1 MGFTEIASKFWKV
14 GATIG
19 LDNHGGLSLQTMMVF
34 DAICHLSADKLT
46 VENANKKLKELH
58 GFKLNTASLS
68 RNNKILKKLG
78 LMKLEESANDAR
90 YKNVILTAKGHD
102 LKNAMGRGGTSNI
115 RTINR

>member
-1 MGFTEIASKFWKV
+1 MGFTEIASKFWKA
-14 GATIG
+14 GATLG
-19 LDNHGGLSLQTMMVF
+19 LDNHGGVSLQTMMVF
-34 DAICHLSADKLT
+34 DAICHLSVSELT
-46 VENANKKLKELH
+46 VDNANKKLKDLH

-78 LMKLEESANDAR
+78 LMKLEENRDDAR
-90 YKNVILTAKGHD
+90 FKDIILTAKGHD